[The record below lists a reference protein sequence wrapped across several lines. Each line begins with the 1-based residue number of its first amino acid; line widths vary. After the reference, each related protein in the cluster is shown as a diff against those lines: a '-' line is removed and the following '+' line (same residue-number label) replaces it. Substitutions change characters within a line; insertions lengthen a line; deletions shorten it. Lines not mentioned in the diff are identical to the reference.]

1 MASKQVAKQLEDTD
15 VGIPTL
21 TAHYVTETYNY
32 HDNNASEISIQVFS
46 ATTTIGG
53 DIVSD
58 RRDSTGIM
66 LWPAT
71 HLICHHLASKNVGEC
86 VLELGCGC
94 GMVGILSS
102 KAHTHRLWVSTD
114 RDEQALDMCRKNYVL
129 NEMNAE
135 QLLAWYL
142 EWGNESHIQNLV
154 DKLAKRCPGKDR
166 FDAIVGADIVYPA
179 TCGQILHAL
188 LGTVSSLLSY
198 DGTFWLSFATRDGA
212 KTPMKLIA
220 AASDAGFFIDML
232 PPLDSDQKSKLPP
245 LLDSKM
251 LLLRRHPEA
260 RQLNAALGT
269 PSCKVFPG
277 LQAAIARMEEPSS
290 EEEWEAPFGDSSD
303 EESVLREC

>member
-1 MASKQVAKQLEDTD
+1 MSQVAKQPKDTD
-15 VGIPTL
+15 VGIPAL
-21 TAHYVTETYNY
+21 TAQYVTETYSY
-32 HDNNASEISIQVFS
+32 HHDNASDISIQLYS

-58 RRDSTGIM
+58 RHDSTGIM

-102 KAHTHRLWVSTD
+102 KANDHRLWVSTD

-129 NEMNAE
+129 NEMKAE
-135 QLLAWYL
+135 QLLARCL
-142 EWGNESHIQNLV
+142 EWGNETHIQNLV
-154 DKLAKRCPGKDR
+154 DELAIQCPGKGR
-166 FDAIVGADIVYPA
+166 FDAIVGADIIYPA

-188 LGTVSSLLSY
+188 LGMVSSLLSY

-212 KTPMKLIA
+212 KTPMHLIEA
-220 AASDAGFFIDML
+220 AGEAGFSIDML
-232 PPLDSDQKSKLPP
+232 PPLNSDQKSKLPP

-251 LLLRRHPEA
+251 LLLRRHPDA
-260 RQLNAALGT
+260 QQLNATLGT
-269 PSCKVFPG
+269 LSCKVFPG
-277 LQAAIARMEEPSS
+277 LQAAIARLEEPSS
-290 EEEWEAPFGDSSD
+290 EEEWGAPFGDSSD
-303 EESVLREC
+303 EE